1 MLILFIFFFFFSYIY
16 KINIDELRKL
26 LKEKGVTFYS
36 YWNKQRLI
44 ELAKINDLLPKEEE
58 EEKGPEEENPK
69 YVNYERLKNIRHTPT
84 KVILKDVE
92 TEEEHTFPSIYK
104 AAQYIDKSPQ
114 TIRHWRKKN
123 GVWNKKY
130 KVCLE

>member
-1 MLILFIFFFFFSYIY
+1 M
-16 KINIDELRKL
+16 NIDELRKL

-44 ELAKINDLLPKEEE
+44 ELAKINDLLPKE

-114 TIRHWRKKN
+114 TIRHWGKKN

>member
-1 MLILFIFFFFFSYIY
+1 M
-16 KINIDELRKL
+16 NIDDLRKL
-26 LKEKGVTFYS
+26 LKENGIHFFS

-44 ELAKINDLLPKEEE
+44 GLAKINDLLPKEEE
-58 EEKGPEEENPK
+58 EEPEEEKQK
-69 YVNYERLKNIRHTPT
+69 YANYERLKNIRHTPT
-84 KVILKDVE
+84 KVILKDIE

-114 TIRHWRKKN
+114 TIRHWGERN